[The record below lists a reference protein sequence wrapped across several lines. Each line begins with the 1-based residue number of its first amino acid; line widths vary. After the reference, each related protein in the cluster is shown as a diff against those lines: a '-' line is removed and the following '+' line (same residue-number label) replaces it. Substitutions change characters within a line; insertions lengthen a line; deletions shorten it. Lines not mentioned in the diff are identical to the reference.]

1 MFSFGWLLEPTRRDG
16 HAHIQDF
23 APSVHVW
30 KWIALAISTLELFCA
45 ILAKVDMKHITY
57 DAFSCYHV
65 DEPMNEM
72 PASHQWAA
80 TVLLSVPV
88 DPVSATKTNSN
99 PSNKSDQ
106 LFTLRTRHGNSH
118 DLLQGHVL
126 LLRTVLNV
134 KLILSAALAS
144 VVWPHTR
151 NARFGAAVFTGKIS
165 ERISSSA

>member
-80 TVLLSVPV
+80 TVLLSV
-88 DPVSATKTNSN
+88 
-99 PSNKSDQ
+99 

-118 DLLQGHVL
+118 DLLQGHVP